1 MKELDGSEHNTTY
14 EEYTTSNPQPGAL
27 ETTDSDDEDSNEISE
42 EEEVK
47 ISNNSFSYSVT
58 GSS

>member
-1 MKELDGSEHNTTY
+1 MKELDGSEQNTTY
-14 EEYTTSNPQPGAL
+14 DEYTTSNPQPGAL
-27 ETTDSDDEDSNEISE
+27 ETTDSDDDSNEISE